1 MLQDS
6 HGRSISYLRV
16 SLTDRCNLRCRY
28 CMPDGG
34 VHKLDHGDVLS
45 YEEILRV
52 AEAAAVLGM
61 NKLRLTGGEPLV
73 RRGVVDFISRL
84 TGIPGINDLRL
95 TTNGVLLPDMA
106 DDLLKAGVRRINIS
120 LDSLNPAVFKYI
132 TGRDE
137 HRKVMEGLDVALS
150 AGFEKIKINCVVIRG
165 INDNEIPDL
174 ASLAR
179 DKKLDI
185 RFIEFMPLGHLPFWS
200 ADKFMS
206 TNEIK
211 DRLKPLGELIPLE
224 RKKSEGPARVFQW
237 PGALGQIGF
246 ISPLSDHFCSECNR
260 LRLTADGKLRLCLF
274 SDREIDMQ
282 GPLRDGMDIAGL
294 ARILH
299 QSVLLKP
306 KGHNLGQEN
315 EAVESEGERFMN
327 LIGG

>member
-34 VHKLDHGDVLS
+34 VHKLDHGDILS

-61 NKLRLTGGEPLV
+61 NKVRLTGGEPLV
-73 RRGVVDFISRL
+73 RKGVVDFISRL

-95 TTNGVLLPDMA
+95 TTNGVLLSEMA

-120 LDSLNPAVFKYI
+120 LDSLDPAVFKYI

-137 HRKVMEGLDVALS
+137 HRRVMDGLDAALA
-150 AGFEKIKINCVVIRG
+150 AGFDKIKINCVVIRG
-165 INDNEIPDL
+165 INDNEISAM

-179 DKKLDI
+179 DKKLDV
-185 RFIEFMPLGHLPFWS
+185 RFIEFMPLGHIPFWS
-200 ADKFMS
+200 AEKFMS
-206 TNEIK
+206 TKEIQ
-211 DRLKPLGELIPLE
+211 DRMEFLGELIPVK
-224 RKKSEGPARVFQW
+224 RKKSEGPARVFEW
-237 PGALGQIGF
+237 PGASGQIGF

-260 LRLTADGKLRLCLF
+260 LRLTADGKIRLCLF
-274 SDREIDMQ
+274 SDREIDLQ
-282 GPLRDGMDIAGL
+282 GPLRAGMDMEGL
-294 ARILH
+294 IRILH
-299 QSVLLKP
+299 QAVLLKP
-306 KGHNLGQEN
+306 KGHNLGHET
-315 EAVESEGERFMN
+315 EAVEGERFMN